1 MNAEKGPKRKR
12 KGEKANIKRSKS
24 FRFVLKGEINFVL
37 ERERMRK
44 RRESISAE
52 RERGK
57 EKERVLRK

>member
-12 KGEKANIKRSKS
+12 KGEKDNVKRSKS

-57 EKERVLRK
+57 ETERHLRK